1 MVRHAPW
8 EVWDCTCSEARVFW
22 GLLLCAWTVHT
33 YLKCLHL
40 VASEKYDVHTGSYWT
55 MQFISFVKVVSAA
68 YINKAKKQAE
78 LKSTI
83 QRSKPLREARLE
95 YEWWTTSCYF
105 RGTTSALFGGLRQ
118 TTTCCPPSLP
128 PPTHLAAA
136 LVNYTCIYWT
146 SMVVPC
152 GIELCI
158 LITLLHSKCCN
169 TKLPLR
175 ARLTCVYMHRASMY
189 LHSMFEPCL

>member
-1 MVRHAPW
+1 MVRHVPW

-55 MQFISFVKVVSAA
+55 MQFISFVKVVSVA

-83 QRSKPLREARLE
+83 QWNEPLSEARLE
-95 YEWWTTSCYF
+95 YEWWTRLTSCYF
-105 RGTTSALFGGLRQ
+105 RGTASALFGGLRQ
-118 TTTCCPPSLP
+118 TTPVALHPP
-128 PPTHLAAA
+128 PPTHPLSGG
-136 LVNYTCIYWT
+136 T
-146 SMVVPC
+146 
-152 GIELCI
+152 GELHLYLLNQYGSPMWKLNFAFGSRYCI
-158 LITLLHSKCCN
+158 LNAVTQNFH
-169 TKLPLR
+169 
-175 ARLTCVYMHRASMY
+175 
-189 LHSMFEPCL
+189 